1 MISVLIT
8 ALITHRHELNGTRL
22 LEPKGAF
29 TLPAVWRRAAR
40 HQTAKSKRERLEQQ
54 NRRRTPYGALLLS
67 LCTFTSTARRRAVLR
82 RAAPM
87 ERRQEL
93 LCCAVRR
100 AV

>member
-1 MISVLIT
+1 V
-8 ALITHRHELNGTRL
+8 
-22 LEPKGAF
+22 
-29 TLPAVWRRAAR
+29 
-40 HQTAKSKRERLEQQ
+40 
-54 NRRRTPYGALLLS
+54 RRRTAPYGALLLS
-67 LCTFTSTARRRAVLR
+67 VCTTYSIMIQRRAAPRGAVWR